1 MGLARTIDRKL
12 TSEIADGAITNAK
25 VAADAAIAATKLG
38 TGVIRAT
45 IIPGGG
51 SGNRTVTGIAPG
63 DHLVAVLYV
72 DFTDASE
79 AAVNYTAQFSITA
92 TDTIAAGL
100 NASDGYLIVVWEDR
114 T

>member
-12 TSEIADGAITNAK
+12 TAEIADGAVTNAK
-25 VAADAAIAATKLG
+25 VASDAAIAATKLG
-38 TGVIRAT
+38 TGMVKAT

-51 SGNRTVTGIAPG
+51 PGNRTVTGIAPG

-72 DFTDASE
+72 DFTDATE
-79 AAVNYTAQFSITA
+79 AAVSYTSQFSITA
-92 TDTIAAGL
+92 IDTIAAGL
-100 NASDGYLIVVWEDR
+100 DARNGYLIVIWEDR